1 MIDCFKLELQNA
13 TQDEDGFLMHSD
25 IPEFSASDEVIAA
38 EGTKASSAA
47 DSAAALGQSASFK
60 TLD

>member
-1 MIDCFKLELQNA
+1 M
-13 TQDEDGFLMHSD
+13 TQDEDGFLMRSD

-47 DSAAALGQSASFK
+47 NSGADLPGQSASFK